1 MVDLVER
8 ARAALTERKDQTE
21 LPGMSL
27 IEHLNELRQRLV
39 HSAIA
44 LVIGFFV
51 AYAFHEKIFAYM
63 QAPVVEALKKNH
75 LDTQLVIHN
84 PIDGF
89 NMYLKISFTAGAI
102 LASPYI
108 LYQLWLFISPGL
120 YPSEKKYVTPFMIA
134 TVGLFLCGAFFGYHY
149 VFPGSLGFLF
159 DYSKQFKPLIEIS
172 EYTDLFNTV
181 ILGLG
186 ITFELPILVMFLS
199 LFGIVSPR
207 FLWKNFR
214 YAILIIFIIAA
225 IITPTPDVLTM
236 CVFASPMLVLYLV
249 SIGVSF
255 LVHPARRRRKQEQG
269 A

>member
-1 MVDLVER
+1 MVDLVDR

-39 HSAIA
+39 HSAVA
-44 LVIGFFV
+44 LILGFFI
-51 AYAFHEKIFAYM
+51 AYAFHEKIFGYM
-63 QAPVVEALKKNH
+63 QAPIVEALKKNH

-89 NMYLKISFTAGAI
+89 NMYLKISFTVGAI
-102 LASPYI
+102 LAAPYI

-120 YPSEKKYVTPFMIA
+120 YASEKKYVTPFMIA
-134 TVGLFLCGAFFGYHY
+134 TVGLFLCGAFFGYRY

-159 DYSKQFKPLIEIS
+159 DYSKQFKPLIEIG

-186 ITFELPILVMFLS
+186 LTFELPILVMFLS
-199 LFGIVSPR
+199 LFGIVSPK
-207 FLWKNFR
+207 FLWKNIR
-214 YAILIIFIIAA
+214 YAVLIIFVIAA

-236 CVFASPMLVLYLV
+236 CVFASPMLVLYLI
-249 SIGVSF
+249 SIGVAYM
-255 LVHPARRRRKQEQG
+255 VHPSRREKKLQ